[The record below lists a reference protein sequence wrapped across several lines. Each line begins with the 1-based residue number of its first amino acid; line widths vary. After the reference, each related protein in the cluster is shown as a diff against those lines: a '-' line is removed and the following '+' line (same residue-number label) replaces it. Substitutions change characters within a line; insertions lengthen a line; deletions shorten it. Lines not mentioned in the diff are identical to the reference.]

1 MGCPAPC
8 CSMGMC
14 GRESPACACTQAV
27 EVGPSA
33 NNWLHDLLRSS
44 HRYGATCSTGIGTA
58 AGTAGQRAS
67 THQRDPLHGSSA
79 MPEAALPQRVFE
91 STIDL
96 SKGGK
101 THQIR
106 AQLAAVGA
114 PVIGDVMYGPI
125 AGATAAGGAASED
138 LVRRVGLCQQIEG
151 SIGLHAFRLVWDGRT
166 YEALPSWQQV

>member
-1 MGCPAPC
+1 M
-8 CSMGMC
+8 
-14 GRESPACACTQAV
+14 
-27 EVGPSA
+27 GPSA
-33 NNWLHDLLRSS
+33 TKWLQHLLRSS
-44 HRYGATCSTGIGTA
+44 QQYGATCSSGIGTA
-58 AGTAGQRAS
+58 AATAGQRAS
-67 THQRDPLHGSSA
+67 THQRAPLHASSA
-79 MPEAALPQRVFE
+79 TSEAALPQRVFE

-125 AGATAAGGAASED
+125 AGATVAGGAASED
-138 LVRRVGLCQQIEG
+138 LVRRVGHCQQIEG

-166 YEALPSWQQV
+166 YEALPPWQHS